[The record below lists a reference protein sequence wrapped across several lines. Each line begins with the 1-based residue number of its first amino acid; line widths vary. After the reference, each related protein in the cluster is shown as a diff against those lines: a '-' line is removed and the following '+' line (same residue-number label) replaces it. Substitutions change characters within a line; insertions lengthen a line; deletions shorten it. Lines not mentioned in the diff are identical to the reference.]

1 MYFLQGEVSGAV
13 RSYASVAQRGYAANV
28 GQVGNLLPILNRA
41 AESFR
46 EINNGPI
53 SNQPQDAI
61 LDAILA
67 HKLRHVIG

>member
-1 MYFLQGEVSGAV
+1 LYFLQAEVSGAV

-28 GQVGNLLPILNRA
+28 GQVGNLLPIVNRA

-61 LDAILA
+61 LA
-67 HKLRHVIG
+67 HKLRHV